1 MAHHL
6 FVLNAWEIQLDK
18 RMQRMDLSEP
28 QTEWYAGFVLVC
40 ANMELLLVGLATGA
54 GRWITLAERHS
65 SGRTV
70 ADGTDQAAFEFVCQ
84 QERTG

>member
-1 MAHHL
+1 M
-6 FVLNAWEIQLDK
+6 
-18 RMQRMDLSEP
+18 
-28 QTEWYAGFVLVC
+28 LVC
-40 ANMELLLVGLATGA
+40 ANMELLLVGLDARGA

-84 QERTG
+84 QECTG